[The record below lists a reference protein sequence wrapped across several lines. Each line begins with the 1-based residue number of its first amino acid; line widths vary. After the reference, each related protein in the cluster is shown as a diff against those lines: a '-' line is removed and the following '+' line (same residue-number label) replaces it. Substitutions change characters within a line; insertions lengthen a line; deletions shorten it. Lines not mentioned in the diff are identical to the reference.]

1 MIKEILDTRIRP
13 ITQEDG
19 GDIVFKN
26 FDEETGILHLFLKG
40 SCSGCPSSS
49 VTLKMGIEKMLLH
62 YIPEINSVEAEDFKG
77 WLILYY
83 IYKLIYIKY
92 LLYFIFFDKRNNK
105 FIKNIYIEISK

>member
-92 LLYFIFFDKRNNK
+92 L
-105 FIKNIYIEISK
+105 S